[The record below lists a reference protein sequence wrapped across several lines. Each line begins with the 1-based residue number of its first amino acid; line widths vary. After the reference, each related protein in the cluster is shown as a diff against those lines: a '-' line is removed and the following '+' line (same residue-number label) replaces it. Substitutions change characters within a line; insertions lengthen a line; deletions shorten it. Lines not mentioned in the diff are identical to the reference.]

1 MDRLAMH
8 ELEAWAASSRR
19 KPLIVGGARQVGK
32 TWLVLEFG
40 RKRFD
45 AVAHIT
51 FLDNETMKG
60 VFAGSLDPDRLLS
73 AISTFTNTDAAD
85 GRTLVFLD
93 EIQECPRALTSL
105 KMFCDQRPDIPVIA
119 AGSLLGV
126 ALNRDAGD
134 EGSGVSWP
142 VGKVDYLDLHPMN
155 FIEFLMALGEE
166 RYAELLKPESLELAD
181 AFGER
186 YEDLLRLYF
195 YIGGMP
201 ESVEAYR
208 DTHLLQESRKV
219 QLRLLRDYDH
229 DFSKHVTSPIE
240 TERIRETWRS
250 VPVQISRE
258 SGIGKFVYARIRQGG
273 RGRDYKDAI
282 AWLEDA
288 GLVTR
293 VSRIS
298 KPGLPL
304 KTYED
309 SLSFKLF
316 MLDIGLLGAALGLDS
331 RTVLEGDALYA
342 QGKGAMAEQYVCQ
355 QLVFANKG
363 TPYYWSSDRAQ
374 SKAEVDFLYE
384 ADGTLIP
391 LEVKSDRNV
400 HSRSL
405 AQFAQQFGIKR
416 CQRLSPASYEDQGW
430 LVNLPL
436 FMADMLPRVL

>member
-8 ELEAWAASSRR
+8 ELEAWAASPRR

-40 RKRFD
+40 RKHYD
-45 AVAHIT
+45 AVAHVT
-51 FLDNETMKG
+51 FMDNETMKS
-60 VFAGSLDPDRLLS
+60 VFEGSLDSDRLLS
-73 AISTFTNTDAAD
+73 AIGTFTGTDAAD

-105 KMFCDQRPDIPVIA
+105 KMFCEQRPDIPVIA

-126 ALNRDAGD
+126 ALNRDARAD
-134 EGSGVSWP
+134 GSGVSWP

-155 FIEFLMALGEE
+155 FIEFLMALGEG
-166 RYAELLKPESLELAD
+166 RYAELLKPETLDLAD

-195 YIGGMP
+195 YVGGMP
-201 ESVEAYR
+201 EAVQSYC

-219 QLRLLRDYDH
+219 QQRLLRDYEY
-229 DFSKHVTSPIE
+229 DFAKHVTSPLE
-240 TERIRETWRS
+240 TDRIRETWRS

-258 SGIGKFVYARIRQGG
+258 SGVSKFIYAQIRQGG
-273 RGRDYKDAI
+273 RGRDYRDAV
-282 AWLEDA
+282 AWLQDA

-293 VSRIS
+293 VTRVS

-304 KTYED
+304 KAYED
-309 SLSFKLF
+309 DRSFKLF
-316 MLDIGLLGAALGLDS
+316 LLDIGLLGAALGLDA
-331 RTVLEGDALYA
+331 RTILEGDALYT

-355 QLVFANKG
+355 QLVSANKG
-363 TPYYWSSDRAQ
+363 TPYYWSSNRAER
-374 SKAEVDFLYE
+374 KAEVDFLYE
-384 ADGTLIP
+384 MEGTLIP

-400 HSRSL
+400 HSKSL
-405 AQFAQQFGIKR
+405 ARFAQEFGITR
-416 CQRLSPASYEDQGW
+416 CQRLSPLPYEDLGW

-436 FMADMLPRVL
+436 FAADLLPRKL